1 MQKADNVDINIA
13 YWQSSR
19 NEKSEVGS
27 GMLSPLGSH
36 PTVLGPV
43 PCRQECRG
51 RVLGRPPADPHDTDK
66 VLAYPEFH
74 EEPRLGNKCLFCVAK
89 TLPHRVI

>member
-1 MQKADNVDINIA
+1 MQKADNVGINIA

-43 PCRQECRG
+43 PCRQE
-51 RVLGRPPADPHDTDK
+51 
-66 VLAYPEFH
+66 
-74 EEPRLGNKCLFCVAK
+74 
-89 TLPHRVI
+89 